1 MCKGADVQ
9 KQTHSA
15 LNGKGF
21 NKIIGAHGG
30 SHDSYRRGDGIKIL
44 I

>member
-15 LNGKGF
+15 LNGKGST
-21 NKIIGAHGG
+21 KSLGRTAVVTIAIGAATALR
-30 SHDSYRRGDGIKIL
+30 S
-44 I
+44 